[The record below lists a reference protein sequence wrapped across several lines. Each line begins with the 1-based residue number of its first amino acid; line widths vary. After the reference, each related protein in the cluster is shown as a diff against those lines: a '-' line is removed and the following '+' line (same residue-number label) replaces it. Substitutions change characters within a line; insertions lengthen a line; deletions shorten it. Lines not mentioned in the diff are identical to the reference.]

1 LIYTQRREPCLSDRV
16 YCLFQ
21 QPGSPKWPQ
30 QFCSFTILRELFLTK
45 RSNFFLKGMVT
56 FRLLRTAFTLG
67 CSGLHILIF
76 PLYHINRHFKFRKS
90 KTARRKTLRRYSPR
104 CSLPLRWGRARV
116 GICFFQAG
124 VENISKFRIWYII
137 ENSINPLE
145 RTGLYPALS
154 IKN

>member
-1 LIYTQRREPCLSDRV
+1 VKLIPVDGFWFIEKKRTTSTSQHPFSPSRTIPGIFASEAYENLIYTQRREPCLTDRV

-30 QFCSFTILRELFLTK
+30 QFCNFTILIELFLTK
-45 RSNFFLKGMVT
+45 RSNFFLKGMGT

-90 KTARRKTLRRYSPR
+90 KK
-104 CSLPLRWGRARV
+104 
-116 GICFFQAG
+116 
-124 VENISKFRIWYII
+124 
-137 ENSINPLE
+137 
-145 RTGLYPALS
+145 
-154 IKN
+154 